1 MAKVDFG
8 FIQIFQTT
16 GISSRILTT
25 QTRQND
31 VTFKNE
37 YQKFMLRNNRMKR
50 TIADDNLVEFDYWI
64 HYYLLHSVDL
74 SM

>member
-1 MAKVDFG
+1 MPKVDFG

-64 HYYLLHSVDL
+64 HYYVLHSFDL